1 MRHVRQ
7 KNLAVTLRK
16 FLVFFFGKSER
27 MLIIELKVW
36 GTISPS
42 GGPKSEKEK
51 NGILNEGLVM
61 LYAVEMK
68 QNLMVWPLNL
78 LPVYHMVFRRISLIF

>member
-1 MRHVRQ
+1 MRKH
-7 KNLAVTLRK
+7 LASSLK
-16 FLVFFFGKSER
+16 KLER
-27 MLIIELKVW
+27 MLIIELNVW

-42 GGPKSEKEK
+42 GGPKSEKEN

-68 QNLMVWPLNL
+68 QNLMVWVLNL
-78 LPVYHMVFRRISLIF
+78 LPVYHMVFRQISLIF

>member
-1 MRHVRQ
+1 M
-7 KNLAVTLRK
+7 
-16 FLVFFFGKSER
+16 
-27 MLIIELKVW
+27 
-36 GTISPS
+36 TISPS

-68 QNLMVWPLNL
+68 QNLMVWVLNL
-78 LPVYHMVFRRISLIF
+78 LPVYHMVFRQISLIF